1 MNVLNF
7 KIILCLFLGINIFSN
22 THASDLKIAKSA
34 PFEIKLGDTSSSIFS
49 KLRIDTSTSI
59 YKNRRIVEDTI
70 PPCDIIFYKSGKLEY
85 CKIIE
90 TTPETVTYKMCDY
103 QNGPNIVAYKS
114 SIQKIRYANG
124 REEVVVA
131 EKADKSQINAYVKPR
146 KDPLAKLAF
155 YFGLGAVAIA
165 LVLGV
170 VFLPLVLAGLVLGT
184 ISIIKIARRRHKLR
198 GMGLA
203 IVGLILCVL
212 LLLLII

>member
-1 MNVLNF
+1 MNILNF
-7 KIILCLFLGINIFSN
+7 KVAFFVFLGLSIFSN
-22 THASDLKIAKSA
+22 TNASNSKIAKSA
-34 PFEIKLGDTSSSIFS
+34 PIVIQLGDTSATTFPKLRLDAISSI
-49 KLRIDTSTSI
+49 
-59 YKNRRIVEDTI
+59 YENNEIVEDTI

-131 EKADKSQINAYVKPR
+131 EKAQINAYVKPR

-155 YFGLGAVAIA
+155 YFSLGAVAIA

-184 ISIIKIARRRHKLR
+184 ISIIKIAKRRHELR

-203 IVGLILCVL
+203 IISLILCVL
-212 LLLLII
+212 LLLLVI

>member
-7 KIILCLFLGINIFSN
+7 KIVFSFFLGVSVFSN
-22 THASDLKIAKSA
+22 THASDSKIAKSA
-34 PFEIKLGDTSSSIFS
+34 PFEIKLIDTSSSTFS
-49 KLRIDTSTSI
+49 KLRIDTITSI
-59 YKNRRIVEDTI
+59 YENSRIVEDTI

-131 EKADKSQINAYVKPR
+131 TDKSQKNAYVKPR

-165 LVLGV
+165 LVFGV

-184 ISIIKIARRRHKLR
+184 ISIIKIAKRRHELR

-203 IVGLILCVL
+203 IIGLILCVL